1 MLLKKIEDV
10 VLIFDNEDE
19 AITRF
24 KEIKSLKNCTDQK
37 LCKDFSFEFNMWT
50 YVISYK
56 RTIY

>member
-24 KEIKSLKNCTDQK
+24 EEIKSLKNCTDQK
-37 LCKDFSFEFNMWT
+37 LCKDFKLEFNMWT